1 MSLSVCKDR
10 DKYKEKLRETQKY
23 VDFFKLECDRQSNK
37 TIKSFFGAKICT
49 HKALLEALFNLIKSK
64 SSDESFSFLDFLN
77 MFSSDTSGERQ
88 EDKKKPGKNKCET
101 TFNFKRQ
108 HVFEAICRAL
118 LVLNYDKNY
127 WGEKK
132 EFFTKLEDWNEGQEP
147 EGIESI
153 LEKDVNEGNQ
163 AGSVDIFFRIPKSA
177 KPRYQYDKPPCN
189 QNYSV
194 EQPAKDDKDMY
205 VLIQN
210 KYFTNEFSS
219 EDKYDVNKILQRS
232 LKLDKIPNA
241 EKKLVLMINNKTDLL
256 KRIKWTNVV
265 PASDIFGVVEL
276 NQWFMN
282 MTKDMKKSSTFD
294 EFLKVDTSKQTT
306 QYIQPRFHQRLF
318 IETTEQHN
326 KKENGNKKKFVWG
339 AVPRSGKSFMIG
351 GSISE
356 RKTDTVIL
364 VLGAKT
370 ETEEQFVKMFC
381 QYEDFKDY
389 GIITDKKRW
398 VGDWVS
404 SCKNLNDVKRDKN
417 IILLSQ
423 EKLKVNLSD
432 KTRAQKERAIQQ
444 SQKFWDQYDKF
455 MSRDKTVDIYFDE
468 IHKGGST
475 ETAEK
480 YILSTLI
487 ERFTIGI
494 FAMVTA
500 TYAKPTLAYS
510 SIIDKENPVIIKWT
524 YNDQQTM
531 KQISDPFFQQLLI
544 EERDDEI
551 QKQVLRDLF
560 RDFNLHYQDQ
570 YLTILE
576 NEYKKHPEM
585 VLCKSDFD
593 GLDGNLFKLA
603 CSAISTNESD
613 LRDPNKIFKN
623 KGGVSKLL
631 EHIGCY
637 NKESERKDPLD
648 AKSIYGNLTYKL
660 GYNVL
665 NERHTELWFLP
676 YSGLYDGGDNCADK
690 LDIVGKISEERTGEE
705 EENKDTQKTASLPNI
720 EPLTRGIVLLL
731 QENPLFR
738 DNYCFLIVHGQKLE
752 YLGASSEIEG
762 ECIYFSKDKNKDS
775 INEFIKKKE
784 RQTFEVKKSLIVLT
798 GSMLRL
804 GISLPC
810 ADIAFNFDNVMSV
823 DLNYQTMFRVLTER
837 PGKRYGYYYDLNPN
851 RPQQFLYEFNERYN
865 KVAKSPEQSV
875 NQLQSLLVMFN
886 YNGLGV
892 IKQDASAQLKLYSQL
907 ENQLALNTKSY
918 GEFIMKHGVKS
929 ILAELAKNPISDAI
943 KELIRREKLDIEKSF
958 VAKKIKVAVKKGT
971 KKKQHKLPPDERE
984 KTEDET
990 DSDSESED
998 TELTERDIAVF
1009 INDYTSIIALFT
1021 DTYCP
1026 GENVTLEECVK
1037 EVKEMTRMQLC
1048 GCDLKDINALGCY
1061 MERIKNYDKEKM
1073 NKSLDIFLKILETNP
1088 ELKTKL
1094 DFIFTNIREEM
1105 GKKSMLIT
1113 SMTPEKIQETIT
1125 KYLPVREEEKDKYG
1139 EVFTPASLIEEMF
1152 DKLPKHVWSDPSL
1165 KWLDPANGIGNFP
1178 MLAYSRL
1185 MAGLKGKITDDKKR
1199 SEHILRNMLYMVEL
1213 NEKNVAVSRKIFGPD
1228 ANIFCGSFL
1237 TGDNKS
1243 VNPDVLKAFKMDK
1256 FDVIMGN
1263 PPFQKERDNTSG
1275 TTAGRS
1281 TIWEHFISLSF
1292 KILKEGGFLAFINPP
1307 NWRGLGSTHYIWD
1320 LISNKQLLY
1329 LHIFGEKDGNK
1340 IFGVSSRFDLYIV
1353 QNKKNTKATEIIDE
1367 LGKKHLIKVNE
1378 WPFLPNYDYDNIK
1391 KILTSPENG
1400 IKVIFSSSIY
1410 DTRKLN
1416 KGKTKKFKYP
1426 IVHSITQ
1433 EPLTIEWYT
1442 DDDTKGHFGIPKVIL
1457 NFNRHQYSHPEQN
1470 DYNGKYG
1477 MSQISFG
1484 IPIKSKKEGDKILKA
1499 IQTPE
1504 FKEIIK
1510 ATKWGAF
1517 QTDYRMFKHFKPDFY
1532 KYFLDGRVKS
1542 KPTKKRKLRVVPN
1555 SKGGKPKNK
1564 TLKKRRSWFK
1574 IFA

>member
-1 MSLSVCKDR
+1 MNLSVCKDR

-49 HKALLEALFNLIKSK
+49 HKALLEALFNLVKSK
-64 SSDESFSFLDFLN
+64 SSDHSFSFLDFLN

-108 HVFEAICRAL
+108 HVFESICRAM

-132 EFFTKLEDWNEGQEP
+132 EFFTKLEDWNESIKP
-147 EGIESI
+147 EDISTI
-153 LEKDVNEGNQ
+153 LDKDVNEGNQ

-194 EQPAKDDKDMY
+194 DPPPKDDKDLY
-205 VLIQN
+205 ILIQN

-241 EKKLVLMINNKTDLL
+241 EKKLVLMINNKGDLVR
-256 KRIKWTNVV
+256 RIKWTNVI
-265 PASDIFGVVEL
+265 PSSDIFGVVEL

-282 MTKDMKKSSTFD
+282 MIKDMKKSATFD
-294 EFLKVDTSKQTT
+294 EFLKVDTSKQTS

-318 IETTEQHN
+318 IEATQEHN
-326 KKENGNKKKFVWG
+326 RKANGNKKKFVWG

-351 GSISE
+351 GSIS
-356 RKTDTVIL
+356 RRNTDTVIV

-370 ETEEQFVKMFC
+370 ETEEPFVKMFC

-398 VGDWVS
+398 SGDWVS
-404 SCKNLNDVKRDKN
+404 SCKNLNVKRDKN

-432 KTRAQKERAIQQ
+432 KTKAQKERAVQQ
-444 SQKFWDQYDKF
+444 SEKFWDQFDKF
-455 MSRDKTVDIYFDE
+455 MPKDKTVDIYFDE

-480 YILSTLI
+480 YILSTLV

-510 SIIDKENPVIIKWT
+510 SIIDKENPIIIKWT

-531 KQISDPFFQQLLI
+531 KQISDPFSQQLLI

-585 VLCKSDFD
+585 VLCKSDYD
-593 GLDGNLFKLA
+593 GLDGNIFKLA
-603 CSAISTNESD
+603 CSAISTDEGD

-623 KGGVSKLL
+623 KGGVSKLI
-631 EHIGCY
+631 EHIGGY
-637 NKESERKDPLD
+637 KEENERKDILHPG
-648 AKSIYGNLTYKL
+648 SIYGNLTYKL

-690 LDIVGKISEERTGEE
+690 LEIVGKISEERTGEE
-705 EENKDTQKTASLPNI
+705 EEDKESKTAVSLPNI

-731 QENPLFR
+731 QENPLFKEK
-738 DNYCFLIVHGQKLE
+738 YCFLIVHGQKLE

-762 ECIYFSKDKNKDS
+762 DCIYFSKKNKDS
-775 INEFIKKKE
+775 INKFIKDKE
-784 RQTFEVKKSLIVLT
+784 IQTFEKGKSLIVLT

-823 DLNYQTMFRVLTER
+823 DQNYQTMFRVLTER
-837 PGKRYGYYYDLNPN
+837 PGKNYGYYYDFNPN

-865 KVAKSPEQSV
+865 KAAKSPEQSV

-892 IKQDASAQLKLYSQL
+892 IKQDATAQLKLYSQL
-907 ENQLALNTKSY
+907 ENQLGLNTKRY

-929 ILAELAKNPISDAI
+929 VLVELAKNPISDDI

-958 VAKKIKVAVKKGT
+958 VAKKIKAAVKKGT
-971 KKKQHKLPPDERE
+971 KKKKHKLPPDEKE
-984 KTEDET
+984 KPGDET
-990 DSDSESED
+990 DSDGESED
-998 TELTERDIAVF
+998 TEFTEKDIAVF

-1026 GENVTLEECVK
+1026 GENITLEECVNR
-1037 EVKEMTRMQLC
+1037 VKEMSKHQLC
-1048 GCDLKDINALGCY
+1048 GCDLKHINALGCY
-1061 MERIKNYDKEKM
+1061 MERIKNYDKEKL

-1088 ELKTKL
+1088 ELRSKL
-1094 DFIFTNIREEM
+1094 DFIFTNIREDM

-1139 EVFTPASLIEEMF
+1139 EVFTPATLIEEMF

-1185 MAGLKGKITDDKKR
+1185 MEGLKGKIPDREKR
-1199 SEHILRNMLYMVEL
+1199 SECIIKEMLYMVEL
-1213 NEKNVAVSRKIFGPD
+1213 NEKNVAVSRKIFGPN

-1243 VNPDVLKAFKMDK
+1243 VNPKVLEAFGIDK

-1263 PPFQKERDNTSG
+1263 PPFQKERDNTTG

-1281 TIWEHFISLSF
+1281 TLWEHFISLSF
-1292 KILKEGGFLAFINPP
+1292 KILKENGFLGFINPP
-1307 NWRGLGSTHYIWD
+1307 NWRGLGSAHYIWD

-1329 LHIFGEKDGNK
+1329 IHIYNKKDGNK

-1378 WPFLPNYDYDNIK
+1378 WPFLPNYDYNNIN

-1400 IKVIFSSSIY
+1400 IKVIHDSFYQAS
-1410 DTRKLN
+1410 KFL
-1416 KGKTKKFKYP
+1416 KEKKTQQFNLP
-1426 IVHSITQ
+1426 VIHTITK
-1433 EPLTIEWYT
+1433 EGVGIRFAKEN
-1442 DDDTKGHFGIPKVIL
+1442 KGHFGIPKVIL
-1457 NFNRHQYSHPEQN
+1457 NFNEQQYSHPEQN
-1470 DYNGKYG
+1470 DYKGNYG

-1484 IPIKSKKEGDKILKA
+1484 IPIKSEKEGEALLKA

-1510 ATKWGAF
+1510 ATKWASF
-1517 QTDYRMFKHFKPDFY
+1517 QTDWRMFTYFKPDFY

-1542 KPTKKRKLRVVPN
+1542 KTTKRKLPVVPN

-1564 TLKKRRSWFK
+1564 TLKKGRSWFK

>member
-1 MSLSVCKDR
+1 
-10 DKYKEKLRETQKY
+10 
-23 VDFFKLECDRQSNK
+23 
-37 TIKSFFGAKICT
+37 
-49 HKALLEALFNLIKSK
+49 
-64 SSDESFSFLDFLN
+64 
-77 MFSSDTSGERQ
+77 
-88 EDKKKPGKNKCET
+88 
-101 TFNFKRQ
+101 
-108 HVFEAICRAL
+108 
-118 LVLNYDKNY
+118 
-127 WGEKK
+127 
-132 EFFTKLEDWNEGQEP
+132 
-147 EGIESI
+147 
-153 LEKDVNEGNQ
+153 
-163 AGSVDIFFRIPKSA
+163 
-177 KPRYQYDKPPCN
+177 
-189 QNYSV
+189 
-194 EQPAKDDKDMY
+194 
-205 VLIQN
+205 
-210 KYFTNEFSS
+210 
-219 EDKYDVNKILQRS
+219 
-232 LKLDKIPNA
+232 
-241 EKKLVLMINNKTDLL
+241 MINNKTDLL
-256 KRIKWTNVV
+256 RRIKWTNMV
-265 PASDIFGVVEL
+265 PSSDIFGVVEL

-282 MTKDMKKSSTFD
+282 MTKDMKKSVNFG
-294 EFLKVDTSKQTT
+294 EFLKVDTSKQTS

-318 IETTEQHN
+318 IEATEEHN

-351 GSISE
+351 GSIS
-356 RKTDTVIL
+356 RRNTDTVIL

-398 VGDWVS
+398 SGDWVS
-404 SCKNLNDVKRDKN
+404 ACKNLNVKKEKN

-432 KTRAQKERAIQQ
+432 KTKAQKDRAKEQ
-444 SQKFWDQYDKF
+444 SQKFWDQYDEYMPKE
-455 MSRDKTVDIYFDE
+455 KTVDIYFDE

-480 YILSTLI
+480 YILSTLV

-510 SIIDKENPVIIKWT
+510 SIIDKKNPIIIKWT

-531 KQISDPFFQQLLI
+531 KQISDSFFKELLI

-551 QKQVLRDLF
+551 QKQVLQKLF
-560 RDFNLHYQDQ
+560 KDFNLHYQDQ

-576 NEYKKHPEM
+576 NEYKNHPEM

-593 GLDGNLFKLA
+593 GLDGNIFKLA
-603 CSAISTNESD
+603 CSAISTDKTVLQDSK
-613 LRDPNKIFKN
+613 KIFKN

-631 EHIGCY
+631 EHIGGY
-637 NKESERKDPLD
+637 IEENERKDILD
-648 AKSIYGNLTYKL
+648 PGSIYGNLTYKL

-690 LDIVGKISEERTGEE
+690 LDLVGKISEERTGEE

-738 DNYCFLIVHGQKLE
+738 ENYCFLIVHGQKLE
-752 YLGASSEIEG
+752 YVDPDTHLPTSSKIEG

-775 INEFIKKKE
+775 INKFIKDKE
-784 RQTFEVKKSLIVLT
+784 RETFKQKKSLIVLT

-837 PGKRYGYYYDLNPN
+837 PGKKYGYYYDFNPN

-865 KVAKSPEQSV
+865 KAAKSAEQSV

-892 IKQDASAQLKLYSQL
+892 IKQNASGLLKLYSQL
-907 ENQLALNTKSY
+907 ENQLDLNKKGY
-918 GEFIMKHGVKS
+918 GDFIMKHGVKS
-929 ILAELAKNPISDAI
+929 ILAELAKNPISDDI

-958 VAKKIKVAVKKGT
+958 VAKKLKVEVKKGT
-971 KKKQHKLPPDERE
+971 KQPKYTIPRE
-984 KTEDET
+984 KDKSEEDDSQDDDDDT
-990 DSDSESED
+990 DI
-998 TELTERDIAVF
+998 TERDIAIF

-1026 GENVTLEECVK
+1026 GKNVTLEECVK
-1037 EVKEMTRMQLC
+1037 EVKVMTKEQLC
-1048 GCDLKDINALGCY
+1048 GCDLKDINVLGCY
-1061 MERIKNYDKEKM
+1061 MERIKKYDKEKM
-1073 NKSLDIFLKILETNP
+1073 NKSLDLYLKILQSNP
-1088 ELKTKL
+1088 DLKSKL
-1094 DFIFTNIREEM
+1094 DFIFTNIRGEDM

-1113 SMTPEKIQETIT
+1113 SMPPEKIQETIT

-1152 DKLPKHVWSDPSL
+1152 DKLPKHVWSDPDS

-1185 MAGLKGKITDDKKR
+1185 MEGLKGKIANPKKR
-1199 SEHILRNMLYMVEL
+1199 SDHILRKMLYMVEL
-1213 NEKNVAVSRKIFGPD
+1213 NEKNVAVSRKIFGPN

-1237 TGDNKS
+1237 TDDNKS
-1243 VNPDVLKAFKMDK
+1243 VNPKVLEAFGIDK

-1281 TIWEHFISLSF
+1281 TLWEHFISLSF

-1307 NWRGLGSTHYIWD
+1307 NWRGLGKAHYIWD

-1329 LHIFGEKDGNK
+1329 IHIHNKKDGNK

-1391 KILTSPENG
+1391 KILTSHENG
-1400 IKVIFSSSIY
+1400 IKIIFSSSIY

-1433 EPLTIEWYT
+1433 QPLTIEWYT

-1457 NFNRHQYSHPEQN
+1457 NFNEQQYSHPKQN
-1470 DYNGKYG
+1470 DYEGKYG

-1484 IPIKSKKEGDKILKA
+1484 IPIKSQKEGAALLKA

-1510 ATKWGAF
+1510 ATKWGSF
-1517 QTDYRMFKHFKPDFY
+1517 QTDYRMFTYFKPDFY
-1532 KYFLDGRVKS
+1532 KAFLDGSVKS
-1542 KPTKKRKLRVVPN
+1542 KQTKKKLRVVPN
-1555 SKGGKPKNK
+1555 SKGGRRKNR
-1564 TLKKRRSWFK
+1564 TLKLKRGRGWFK

>member
-1 MSLSVCKDR
+1 M
-10 DKYKEKLRETQKY
+10 
-23 VDFFKLECDRQSNK
+23 
-37 TIKSFFGAKICT
+37 
-49 HKALLEALFNLIKSK
+49 
-64 SSDESFSFLDFLN
+64 
-77 MFSSDTSGERQ
+77 
-88 EDKKKPGKNKCET
+88 
-101 TFNFKRQ
+101 
-108 HVFEAICRAL
+108 

-132 EFFTKLEDWNEGQEP
+132 EFFTSLEKWKEGVKSED
-147 EGIESI
+147 ISTI
-153 LEKDVNEGNQ
+153 LDKDVNEGNQ

-189 QNYSV
+189 QNFSV
-194 EQPAKDDKDMY
+194 DPSPKDDKDLY
-205 VLIQN
+205 ILIQN

-232 LKLDKIPNA
+232 SLILNKVTNS

-265 PASDIFGVVEL
+265 PSSDIFGVGEL

-282 MTKDMKKSSTFD
+282 MIKDMKKSASFE
-294 EFLKVDTSKQTT
+294 EFLKVDTSKQTS
-306 QYIQPRFHQRLF
+306 QFIQPRFHQRLF
-318 IETTEQHN
+318 IETTQEHN
-326 KKENGNKKKFVWG
+326 NKANGNKKKFVWG

-351 GSISE
+351 GSISK
-356 RKTDTVIL
+356 RNTDTVIL

-398 VGDWVS
+398 IGDWVS
-404 SCKNLNDVKRDKN
+404 ACKNLNVKKEKN

-432 KTRAQKERAIQQ
+432 KTKAQKDRAKEQ
-444 SQKFWDQYDKF
+444 SQKFWDQYDEYMPKE
-455 MSRDKTVDIYFDE
+455 KTVDIYFDE

-480 YILSTLI
+480 YILSTLV
-487 ERFTIGI
+487 ERFKIGI

-531 KQISDPFFQQLLI
+531 KQISDPFFQDLLI

-560 RDFNLHYQDQ
+560 RDFNLQYQDQ

-603 CSAISTNESD
+603 CSAISTDDSE

-623 KGGVSKLL
+623 KIGVSKLI

-637 NKESERKDPLD
+637 DEKNELKNILNHGSV
-648 AKSIYGNLTYKL
+648 YGNLTYKL

-676 YSGLYDGGDNCADK
+676 YNGLYDGGDNCADK

-705 EENKDTQKTASLPNI
+705 EENKDTQKTVSLPNI

-738 DNYCFLIVHGQKLE
+738 ENYCFLIVHGQKLE
-752 YLGASSEIEG
+752 YVDPVKDLRGSSKIEG
-762 ECIYFSKDKNKDS
+762 ECIYFSKDKKQDS
-775 INEFIKKKE
+775 INKFIKDKE
-784 RQTFEVKKSLIVLT
+784 RQTFEVKKKSLIVLT

-837 PGKRYGYYYDLNPN
+837 PGKSFGYYYDFNPN

-865 KVAKSPEQSV
+865 KAAKTPEQSI
-875 NQLQSLLVMFN
+875 NQLQSLLVIFN
-886 YNGLGV
+886 YDGLGV
-892 IKQDASAQLKLYSQL
+892 IKQDATAQLKLYSQL
-907 ENQLALNTKSY
+907 ESQLGLNTKSY
-918 GEFIMKHGVKS
+918 GDFIMKHGVKS
-929 ILAELAKNPISDAI
+929 ILAELVKNPISDDI

-958 VAKKIKVAVKKGT
+958 VDKKIKVDVKKGT
-971 KKKQHKLPPDERE
+971 KQTKYTIPRDKDKSE
-984 KTEDET
+984 ED
-990 DSDSESED
+990 DSESED
-998 TELTERDIAVF
+998 DDTDITERDIAIF

-1037 EVKEMTRMQLC
+1037 EVKEMSKHQLC
-1048 GCDLKDINALGCY
+1048 GCDLKDINVLGCY
-1061 MERIKNYDKEKM
+1061 MERIKNYDEAKM
-1073 NKSLDIFLKILETNP
+1073 NKSLDLYLKILQSNP
-1088 ELKTKL
+1088 DLKTKL

-1185 MAGLKGKITDDKKR
+1185 MEGLKGKIPCDKER
-1199 SEHILRNMLYMVEL
+1199 SEHIIEEMLYMVEL
-1213 NEKNVAVSRKIFGPD
+1213 NEKNVAVSRKIFGPN

-1243 VNPDVLKAFKMDK
+1243 VNPDVLKAFKVDK

-1281 TIWEHFISLSF
+1281 TLWEHFITLSF
-1292 KILKEGGFLAFINPP
+1292 KILKENGFLGFINPP

-1320 LISNKQLLY
+1320 LISNNQLLY

-1367 LGKKHLIKVNE
+1367 LGKKHLIKINE

-1517 QTDYRMFKHFKPDFY
+1517 QTDYRMFKHFNPDFY

-1542 KPTKKRKLRVVPN
+1542 KPTKKRKCVVPS
-1555 SKGGKPKNK
+1555 SKGGKPKNR
-1564 TLKKRRSWFK
+1564 TLKKRKFK
-1574 IFA
+1574 I